1 MTLFTRTL
9 AGLWLVCYPSFA
21 LAQITVDDAWLRA
34 AIAMSTSVA
43 GYMTLHNQTGQPI
56 TLTGISVNPQTAAK
70 AGVHQTLDKDGLMS
84 MRPLPLPLD
93 LAVDETLMLAP
104 GGKHIMLSGLK
115 TTLSAGDTVTLT
127 LHFADNTN
135 QTVSFAVKAG
145 NTMQGDHQHHD

>member
-9 AGLWLVCYPSFA
+9 AGLWLACCSSLA
-21 LAQITVDDAWLRA
+21 LAQITVEDAWLRA
-34 AIAMSTSVA
+34 PVAMSTSAA

-56 TLTGISVNPQTAAK
+56 TLTGISVSPQIAAK
-70 AGVHQTLDKDGLMS
+70 AGLHQTLDKDGLMS
-84 MRPLPLPLD
+84 MRPLPLPLK
-93 LAVDETLMLAP
+93 LAGDETLAFTP

-115 TTLSAGDTVTLT
+115 TTLTAGDTVTLT
-127 LHFADNTN
+127 LYFTDSIN